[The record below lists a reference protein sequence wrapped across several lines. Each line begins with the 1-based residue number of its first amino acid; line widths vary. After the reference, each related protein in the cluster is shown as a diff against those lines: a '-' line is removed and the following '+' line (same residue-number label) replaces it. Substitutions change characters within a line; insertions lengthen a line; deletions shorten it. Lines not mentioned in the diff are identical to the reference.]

1 MREWVSCLE
10 RLPELSGKNI
20 DGKPYW
26 EGVVFERSCQCQ
38 FGPWTRKNIDGKTYL
53 EGPVFGRSCQ
63 CQSEPCTSID
73 GAIHIA
79 YRDDKKF
86 YYQER
91 WTDLYCNIRH
101 ENYAE
106 YWWMDCGI
114 PPIDEIR
121 AECPDFTE

>member
-10 RLPELSGKNI
+10 RLPELSGRNI
-20 DGKPYW
+20 YGKPYW
-26 EGVVFERSCQCQ
+26 EGVVFELIVNDCRIINK
-38 FGPWTRKNIDGKTYL
+38 PWSST
-53 EGPVFGRSCQ
+53 
-63 CQSEPCTSID
+63 D

-79 YRDDKKF
+79 YRDDNKF

-114 PPIDEIR
+114 PSIDEIR
-121 AECPDFTE
+121 AVLPDFME